1 MGVQFSVFARKGG
14 AIHGC
19 IFFRDV
25 EDQTGESY
33 KFNLHEYMNLA
44 IFALKCIFPQ
54 KLPFNHYLL
63 FLIFNRLIYE
73 QVSTF

>member
-25 EDQTGESY
+25 EDQTGESTDIY
-33 KFNLHEYMNLA
+33 SSNNL
-44 IFALKCIFPQ
+44 IR
-54 KLPFNHYLL
+54 
-63 FLIFNRLIYE
+63 FLTDN
-73 QVSTF
+73 